1 MLILS
6 RKAEQ
11 TIQIGEQIRVTIL
24 SIRGTRVTIGLEAPD
39 SVQILRGELERSGSH
54 LEVSP
59 EERTLSKAAR
69 GWRHSLENAW
79 RVRSS
84 CPLTN
89 DARH

>member
-39 SVQILRGELERSGSH
+39 SVQILRGELESFGEPLGSQPGG
-54 LEVSP
+54 EDVVKS
-59 EERTLSKAAR
+59 R
-69 GWRHSLENAW
+69 
-79 RVRSS
+79 
-84 CPLTN
+84 PLM
-89 DARH
+89 AP

>member
-39 SVQILRGELERSGSH
+39 SVRILCGELESFGEPLGSQPGG
-54 LEVSP
+54 EDVVKRRP
-59 EERTLSKAAR
+59 FMA
-69 GWRHSLENAW
+69 
-79 RVRSS
+79 
-84 CPLTN
+84 P
-89 DARH
+89 